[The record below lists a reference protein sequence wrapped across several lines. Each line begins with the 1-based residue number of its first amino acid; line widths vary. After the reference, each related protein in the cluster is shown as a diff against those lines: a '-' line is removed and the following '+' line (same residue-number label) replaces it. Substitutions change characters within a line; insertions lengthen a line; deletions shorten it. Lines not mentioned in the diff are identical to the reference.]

1 MNAPDMQRVR
11 MSLPY
16 YRENGWEPI
25 ILAIDPASHGGT
37 REDAL
42 LSTIPPDIVVHH
54 CRAFSPKASRRFGI
68 GNLGLR
74 SWLQL
79 FFAGKRLINSEKID
93 LVFISNTQF
102 VTFTLGRLWRRLTR
116 VPYVIDLQ
124 DPWRTDY
131 YQDTRK
137 KDRPG
142 GWKYEL
148 ARLQAGVLESWSFK
162 RMSGLMSVSQ
172 AYLDDLTRRYPW
184 FKNKPTEV
192 INFGASETDLARA
205 VTLRPANP
213 KPNGSSICL
222 VYTGVAG
229 SVMQPA
235 LTVLFDGLNVFR
247 SANPATNQ
255 LRFDFLGT
263 SYASAET
270 PCPSVKPV
278 AQHFGTDDLISENPI
293 RLGHLE
299 ALHEQTAADALIL
312 LGTDDP
318 AYSPS
323 KLYPYYLT
331 KRPILAIVAAGSAL
345 EKSLRQLACA
355 VIVTFD
361 ASGPNE
367 QTRTQLAAF
376 FRTALA
382 GFPPG
387 SQPERNDALFRREFL
402 ADSLTR
408 RQCALFNRAVADPSA
423 IVNRA

>member
-1 MNAPDMQRVR
+1 MQRVR
-11 MSLPY
+11 MSLPH

-25 ILAIDPASHGGT
+25 VLAIDPTSHGGT

-42 LSTIPPDIVVHH
+42 LSTIPPDIIVHH
-54 CRAFSPKASRRFGI
+54 CRAFSPKWSRRFGI

-79 FFAGKRLINSEKID
+79 FFAGKRIIKHEKID

-102 VTFTLGRLWRRLTR
+102 VTFTLGRLWRWLTG

-131 YQDTRK
+131 YKGSRK

-148 ARLQAGVLESWSFK
+148 ARMQAGVLESWSFK
-162 RMSGLMSVSQ
+162 RMSGLMSVSPT
-172 AYLDDLTRRYPW
+172 YLNDLTQRYPW
-184 FKNKPTEV
+184 FKNKPTDV
-192 INFGASETDLARA
+192 INFGASENDLARA
-205 VTLRPANP
+205 ATLRPASP
-213 KPNGSSICL
+213 KSNGSSIRL

-229 SVMQPA
+229 SVMRPA
-235 LTVLFDGLNVFR
+235 LTVLFDGLKGFR
-247 SANPATNQ
+247 DANPAANQ
-255 LRFDFLGT
+255 LRLDFLGT

-270 PCPSVKPV
+270 ASPSITPV
-278 AQHFGTDDLISENPI
+278 AQHFGTDDLISENPL
-293 RLGHLE
+293 RLGHLD
-299 ALHEQTAADALIL
+299 ALREQMAADALIL

-345 EKSLRQLACA
+345 ETSLRQLACA
-355 VIVTFD
+355 IIITFD

-367 QTRTQLAAF
+367 QTRTHLATAF
-376 FRTALA
+376 KTALA
-382 GFPPG
+382 GFPPD
-387 SQPERNDALFRREFL
+387 SLPTRNDALFRREFL
-402 ADSLTR
+402 AGPLTH
-408 RQCALFNRAVADPSA
+408 RQCALFDRAVADHST